1 MTRTRPRSRTS
12 SKSRRSTCR
21 PLAADEQTLA
31 PGTRL
36 GIAAFRLAREFLTKY
51 LDDIGEPHAIYRDE
65 GICHPAILLRLCN
78 WALMHNVE
86 LGPWIHTGSKVRHFG
101 IARVGEEL
109 RVRAS
114 IAANYE
120 RKGHRMVGLDA
131 LILTEARKL
140 IARVEHTAIWRP
152 RQISERG

>member
-1 MTRTRPRSRTS
+1 M
-12 SKSRRSTCR
+12 
-21 PLAADEQTLA
+21 
-31 PGTRL
+31 
-36 GIAAFRLAREFLTKY
+36 
-51 LDDIGEPHAIYRDE
+51 
-65 GICHPAILLRLCN
+65 
-78 WALMHNVE
+78 
-86 LGPWIHTGSKVRHFG
+86 
-101 IARVGEEL
+101 
-109 RVRAS
+109 RAS